1 MVGRRTRLAWALF
14 ALLVTAPMAACST
27 ATLTPTP
34 TAPSGSSDVVAT
46 TPVAPPLLPAA
57 STDPFTPEIVAD
69 LLDAT
74 EGWIS
79 PNNGPGVTAA
89 VVSAKGTWSG
99 AGGVDGT
106 GRPLVPN
113 AMMGIGSITKTF
125 VAAEVMALSG
135 RGLIDLDT
143 ALTNYIPLSFSDGGA
158 TVRQVLGMMSG
169 FPEIDL
175 DRLSEQTLTEP
186 ARAWTTAELLQQVD
200 PKGLRIGSLGVAYG
214 YNNLNYILLGQLI
227 EKVTGKPLATALRED
242 LLRAADFN
250 RVVVQ
255 DAEAPPPPLARPVP
269 DLHGLPPLSDGA
281 FLPSRA
287 IAGVFNAAGGMAA
300 DAPSIARW
308 TYLLYGGYVISP
320 SLVGEMAT
328 AGPDIHYGLG
338 TELGDFDG
346 LKIIGHAGSVPGYYG
361 LAFVWP
367 QRAVA
372 ITVLVPQNPPEAVI
386 PDMTLGQLMFKL
398 RGIVSPDPPKST
410 TTT

>member
-1 MVGRRTRLAWALF
+1 MVGRRTRLARALF

-34 TAPSGSSDVVAT
+34 TAPSGSSEVVAT
-46 TPVAPPLLPAA
+46 TPLAPPLLPAA
-57 STDPFTPEIVAD
+57 STDPFTPEIVAA
-69 LLDAT
+69 LQDAT

-143 ALTNYIPLSFSDGGA
+143 ALANYIPLSFSHGGA

-169 FPEIDL
+169 FPDIDL
-175 DRLSEQTLTEP
+175 EALFERTLAQP
-186 ARAWTTAELLQQVD
+186 DRAWTTAELVQQVD
-200 PKGLRIGSLGVAYG
+200 PKGLRLGSLGVVYS
-214 YNNLNYILLGQLI
+214 YNNLNFILLGQLI
-227 EKVTGKPLATALRED
+227 EKVTGKPLAAAIRQD
-242 LLRAADFN
+242 LLREAGLD

-255 DAEAPPPPLARPVP
+255 DAEAPPPPVARPVP
-269 DLHGLPPLSDGA
+269 DLHGRPAASDGPY
-281 FLPSRA
+281 LPTRA
-287 IAGVFNAAGGMAA
+287 IATLINAAGGMAA

-308 TYLLYGGYVISP
+308 TYLLYGGYVINP
-320 SLVGEMAT
+320 GLVGEMTT
-328 AGPDIHYGLG
+328 AGPDVHYGLG
-338 TELGDFDG
+338 TQLGDFG
-346 LKIIGHAGSVPGYYG
+346 GQQAIGHSGSWPGYYG
-361 LAFVWP
+361 LTFVWP
-367 QRAVA
+367 QQAVA
-372 ITVLVPQNPPEAVI
+372 VTVLVPQSAPEAVI
-386 PDMTLGQLMFKL
+386 PDMTLGELMFKL
-398 RGIVSPDPPKST
+398 HDIVAPDAPVST